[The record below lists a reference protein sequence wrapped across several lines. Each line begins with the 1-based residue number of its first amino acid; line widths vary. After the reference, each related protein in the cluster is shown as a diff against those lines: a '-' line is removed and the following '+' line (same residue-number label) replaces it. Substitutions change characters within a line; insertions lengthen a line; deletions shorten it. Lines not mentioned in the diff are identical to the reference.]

1 MLVGSSYGGTA
12 AAEIAAS
19 ATSESFVV
27 DQVVTVGAPAA
38 QVPSIPVQT
47 RVLSLED
54 RADPVALLGSL
65 VNASVDNR
73 VTVIYDGSAAGAGAG
88 AGAETYVVGGRA
100 VDEAQHPGLRA
111 EIQRIQE
118 LGYLAG

>member
-88 AGAETYVVGGRA
+88 AETYVVGGRA

>member
-65 VNASVDNR
+65 VNAAVDNR
-73 VTVIYDGSAAGAGAG
+73 VTVIYDGSAAGA
-88 AGAETYVVGGRA
+88 ETYVVGGRA
-100 VDEAQHPGLRA
+100 ADEAQHPGLRA